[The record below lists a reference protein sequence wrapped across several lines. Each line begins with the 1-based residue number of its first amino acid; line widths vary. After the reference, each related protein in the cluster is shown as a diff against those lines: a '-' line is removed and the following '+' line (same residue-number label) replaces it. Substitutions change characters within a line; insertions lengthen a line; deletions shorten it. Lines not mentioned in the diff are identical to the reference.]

1 VSSPRRYRERPS
13 HPIPV
18 WNGLLAHRPRVGA
31 AIWAFLWCLDG
42 ITQET
47 DGVGLVHGGAPVKIP
62 VIAAALQIN
71 ESTARRDLKHLDR
84 EGYVRLRRTPYG
96 LVIEVCNSC
105 KFGIWSGHKRSGEN
119 ARTGG
124 ERSGKSDGQ
133 IGQKC
138 PERSGENARNK
149 EDAARNAARRQQ
161 QPAAPLTSN
170 PEVSVWGFLKI
181 SPCGPISFRT
191 LLENRWAS
199 RNGDRPS
206 VLIGETVDAWEAAEG
221 QKLRRT
227 PQLFRALAGLRQ
239 KEQASREQAPG
250 GHARP
255 IRVLTAEEIPA

>member
-1 VSSPRRYRERPS
+1 MSNPRRYREQPS

-18 WNGLLAHRPRVGA
+18 WNGLLAHRSRVGA
-31 AIWAFLWCLDG
+31 AIWTFLWCLDG

-47 DGVGLVHGGAPVKIP
+47 EGVGLVHGGAPVKIP

-71 ESTARRDLKHLDR
+71 ECTVRRDLKHLVR

-105 KFGIWSGHKRSGEN
+105 KFGVWSGHKRSGEN

-124 ERSGKSDGQ
+124 ERSGKSDSQ

-170 PEVSVWGFLKI
+170 PEDSVWRFLGIK
-181 SPCGPISFRT
+181 PCGPLGFRT
-191 LLENRWAS
+191 LLETSWAN
-199 RNGDRPS
+199 RNGGPYSILVGDT
-206 VLIGETVDAWEAAEG
+206 LDAWEATEG
-221 QKLRRT
+221 QKPRDCA
-227 PQLFRALAGLRQ
+227 PLFRALSKLRENEKQ
-239 KEQASREQAPG
+239 NSKASVVPG
-250 GHARP
+250 EPIHVFRP
-255 IRVLTAEEIPA
+255 EEIPA